1 MVRLASLSG
10 EEIKMTQ
17 EEGRPHVDT
26 GRRWPST
33 SPGEASEETTL
44 SASGSWTSG
53 FQDCEENKPLLFE
66 QPSL

>member
-1 MVRLASLSG
+1 
-10 EEIKMTQ
+10 MTQ